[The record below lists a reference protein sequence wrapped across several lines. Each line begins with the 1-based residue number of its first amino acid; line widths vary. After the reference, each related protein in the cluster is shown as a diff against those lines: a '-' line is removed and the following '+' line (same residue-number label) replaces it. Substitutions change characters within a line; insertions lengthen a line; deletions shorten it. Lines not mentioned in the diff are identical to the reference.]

1 MENFNTK
8 KDIKSFDFQGGEF
21 YSDKINLVITE
32 IGLKMKILY
41 LVHVEEIDEAALK
54 TISRHCPHLST
65 LGFYNCEFQE
75 RPAEDPE
82 TALYFPSQPGEKDEM
97 ELLLE
102 LTGLAVVSECPAR
115 YAVLLLGS
123 ALNVHQF
130 KTGINVHLS
139 DSDINTVFENNQMKE
154 LVSWNM
160 PASKFLTME
169 SVNMLISTCDNLK

>member
-1 MENFNTK
+1 
-8 KDIKSFDFQGGEF
+8 
-21 YSDKINLVITE
+21 
-32 IGLKMKILY
+32 MKILY
-41 LVHVEEIDEAALK
+41 LIHAEEIDEKALK
-54 TISRHCPHLST
+54 TISRHCPHLNT
-65 LGFYNCEFQE
+65 LGLYNCEFQE
-75 RPAEDPE
+75 RPAEPPE
-82 TALYFPSQPGEKDEM
+82 DALFFPSRPEKDDM

-102 LTGLAVVSECPAR
+102 LSSLALVSECPAR
-115 YAVLLLGS
+115 YAVLLLSS